1 MGMTIQDIKEQM
13 RVRGLTIKNLAD
25 MLFVDYNSLR
35 QILSGKRPLT
45 AQLNRHIELA
55 LGIVK
60 EEMVI
65 YKVTIPDEVVER
77 VVPNASQMSKA
88 QLEAVI
94 KAVLLKNV
102 EELAEMGAKLEWT
115 EAERAILGI

>member
-1 MGMTIQDIKEQM
+1 MSIQDIKEQM
-13 RVRGLTIKNLAD
+13 KVRGLTIKSLAD
-25 MLFVDYNSLR
+25 MLCVDYNSLR
-35 QILSGKRPLT
+35 QILSGKRTLT
-45 AQLNRHIELA
+45 AQLNRHIELS

-77 VVPNASQMSKA
+77 VVPNASQMPKA

-94 KAVLLKNV
+94 RAVLRKNV
-102 EELAEMGAKLEWT
+102 EDLAEMGATLEWT
-115 EAERAILGI
+115 DKERAILGI